1 MTGLVEQGGMFFV
14 FGMPRSGTTL
24 LARMLNA
31 HPDVLVPHETDFIV
45 PLAFLMD
52 RIANPAVGRPL
63 LKQLVCGTAGFAAS
77 LGEFLDPATVA
88 ACIDG
93 APYRPADI
101 LHALSSA
108 MAQRAGKRLV
118 GDKSPNDLNFIRIL
132 DKTGAITP
140 PVRVL
145 HIVRDVRDV
154 MVSLGRTGWADD
166 LDRWFPRQWANQ
178 NLYLHDRLQGQ
189 PHYHLLRYEDLVAA
203 PEQHARRLCAWLG
216 VPWHPAMLHDAARAH
231 PRYADMPHH
240 ARLASP
246 IGNQSIGQFRHAVPP
261 ALAARWAAQAA
272 EGLRRF
278 DYPD

>member
-1 MTGLVEQGGMFFV
+1 MTGSAEESGMFFV

-31 HPDVLVPHETDFIV
+31 HPDLLVPHETDFIV
-45 PLAFLMD
+45 PMAFLMD
-52 RIANPAVGRPL
+52 RIAEPAIGRPL
-63 LKQLVCGTAGFAAS
+63 LKQLIRGTAGFSAS
-77 LGEFLDPATVA
+77 LGEYLDDAAVA

-101 LHALSSA
+101 LHALYGE
-108 MAQRAGKRLV
+108 MARRAGKRLA
-118 GDKSPNDLNFIRIL
+118 GDKSPNDLNFVRIL
-132 DKTGAITP
+132 DKTGAIAT

-189 PHYHLLRYEDLVAA
+189 PHYRLVRYEDLVADPA
-203 PEQHARRLCAWLG
+203 GQTRALCHWLG
-216 VPWHPAMLHDAARAH
+216 VDWTPTMLHDDARAH
-231 PRYADMPHH
+231 PRYSDMPHH
-240 ARLASP
+240 ARLAQP
-246 IGNQSIGQFRHAVPP
+246 VDGRGVGQYRAHADADTL
-261 ALAARWAAQAA
+261 ALWATQTREA
-272 EGLRRF
+272 LTRF
-278 DYPD
+278 GYE

>member
-1 MTGLVEQGGMFFV
+1 MFFV

-31 HPDVLVPHETDFIV
+31 HPDLLVPHETDFIV
-45 PLAFLMD
+45 PMAFLMD
-52 RIANPAVGRPL
+52 RIADPTIGRPL
-63 LKQLVCGTAGFAAS
+63 LKQLVCNTAGFPAS
-77 LGEFLDPATVA
+77 LGEYLDDTVVA

-101 LHALSSA
+101 LHALYGE
-108 MAQRAGKRLV
+108 MARRAGKRLA
-118 GDKSPNDLNFIRIL
+118 GDKSPNDLNFVRIL
-132 DKTGAITP
+132 DKTGTIAP

-189 PHYHLLRYEDLVAA
+189 PHYRLVRYEDLVADPA
-203 PEQHARRLCAWLG
+203 GQTRVLCKWLG
-216 VPWHPAMLHDAARAH
+216 IDWTPAMLHDDARAH
-231 PRYADMPHH
+231 PRYRDMPHH
-240 ARLASP
+240 ARLAQP
-246 IGNQSIGQFRHAVPP
+246 VDDRGVGQYRTHADADTLDHWATQTRE
-261 ALAARWAAQAA
+261 ALT
-272 EGLRRF
+272 RF
-278 DYPD
+278 GYT

>member
-1 MTGLVEQGGMFFV
+1 MTDSAEQGGMFFV

-31 HPDVLVPHETDFIV
+31 HPDLLVPHETDFIV
-45 PLAFLMD
+45 PMAFLMD
-52 RIANPAVGRPL
+52 RIADPAAGRPL
-63 LKQLVCGTAGFAAS
+63 LAQLVCGTAGFAAG
-77 LGEFLDPATVA
+77 LGEYLDTAAVA
-88 ACIDG
+88 ACIEQ

-101 LHALSSA
+101 LHALYGE
-108 MAQRAGKRLV
+108 MARRAGKRLA

-132 DKTGAITP
+132 DKTGAIAP

-154 MVSLGRTGWADD
+154 MVSLGRTGWAGD

-189 PHYHLLRYEDLVAA
+189 PHYHLLRYEDLVTD
-203 PEQHARRLCAWLG
+203 PERQARALCGWLD
-216 VPWHPAMLHDAARAH
+216 VPWQPAMLQDEARAH

-240 ARLASP
+240 TRLAAP
-246 IGNQSIGQFRHAVPP
+246 IGGQSIGQYRDVAT
-261 ALAARWAAQAA
+261 AAQAAGWARQAA
-272 EGLRRF
+272 EGLQRF
-278 DYPD
+278 GYAP